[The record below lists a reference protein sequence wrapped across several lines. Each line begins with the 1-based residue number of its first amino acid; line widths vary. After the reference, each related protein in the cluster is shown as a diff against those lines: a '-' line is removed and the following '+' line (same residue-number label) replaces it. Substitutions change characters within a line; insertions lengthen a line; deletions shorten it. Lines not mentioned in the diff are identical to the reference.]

1 MARINTWH
9 VGIEVC
15 AKLMR
20 NQFRLEIQALT
31 SDARFQD
38 SRADAASESL
48 VKNNEILRNKLI
60 RSYRPLRASSDLELI
75 GS

>member
-38 SRADAASESL
+38 SRAD
-48 VKNNEILRNKLI
+48 
-60 RSYRPLRASSDLELI
+60 
-75 GS
+75 GCF